1 MRPLIGS
8 GEVAQAQTTQRT
20 AEEAAL
26 AGFHAFMAHD
36 VEALLAAWH
45 PEGIQ
50 DWVPLGIFR
59 GHAEM
64 RELFSGVF
72 ASMPDMEMT
81 IEHTVADDR
90 RCVIQWRSRGTHDGA
105 AFMGIEPTGRTIELR
120 GVDIME
126 VEDGLIVRN
135 TVYYDGA
142 AFARGLGML
151 PPQDSGAEK
160 LMLGAF
166 NGVTKLRRAIAER
179 T

>member
-1 MRPLIGS
+1 M
-8 GEVAQAQTTQRT
+8 AQSQTQQRT
-20 AEEAAL
+20 AEETAL
-26 AGFHAFMAHD
+26 AAFNAFIAHD
-36 VEALLAAWH
+36 VDAIIANWH

-64 RELFSGVF
+64 RELFSGLF
-72 ASMPDMEMT
+72 ASMPDGQMAMEG
-81 IEHTVADDR
+81 HLADER
-90 RCVIQWRSRGTHDGA
+90 RCIINWRLRGVNEGA
-105 AFMGIEPTGRTIELR
+105 PFMGIEPTGREIELR

-126 VEDGLIVRN
+126 VEDGLVVRN

-151 PPQDSGAEK
+151 PPQDSAAEK
-160 LMLGAF
+160 FMVGTF

-179 T
+179 R

>member
-1 MRPLIGS
+1 M
-8 GEVAQAQTTQRT
+8 AQAQTGQRT
-20 AEEAAL
+20 AEETAVT
-26 AGFHAFMAHD
+26 AFNAFIAKD
-36 VEALLAAWH
+36 LETLLAQWH

-50 DWVPLGIFR
+50 DWIALGIFR
-59 GHAEM
+59 GQAEM
-64 RELFSGVF
+64 RELFTNVF
-72 ASMPDMEMT
+72 ASMPNSEMT
-81 IEHTVADDR
+81 IEHTVSDER
-90 RCVIQWRSRGTHDGA
+90 RCVIQWRMRGVNDGA
-105 AFMGIEPTGRTIELR
+105 PFMGIEPTNREIELR

-151 PPQDSGAEK
+151 PPQDSAAEK
-160 LMLGAF
+160 LMIGTF